1 MTAPGAPA
9 SAPCVSPSA
18 PHPCLTESLDRQ
30 IDRLSTD
37 WREVVDPWRHS
48 LSGRALIDRVGG
60 RVAAGAKVY
69 PVRVFRA
76 LDLTALAQTRVV
88 ILGQDPYHSDGQAE
102 GLAFSVPRGTRIPP
116 SLRNIFKELQ
126 RDLGTTPPSNGH
138 LGGWA
143 SQGVLLLNSSLTV
156 EEGAPGSHA
165 KWGWHELTDKIVRA
179 AAQHAEPKVF
189 LLWGAHAQSKA
200 PLIHEVSRQHLVLQS
215 NHPSPLAANRA
226 PFPFVGNGH
235 FGQATRFLAQ
245 RRPHTPALVWSMED
259 PH

>member
-126 RDLGTTPPSNGH
+126 RDLGTTSPSNGH

-143 SQGVLLLNSSLTV
+143 AQGVLLLNSSLTV
-156 EEGAPGSHA
+156 EEAAPGSHA

-226 PFPFVGNGH
+226 PIPFVGNGH

>member
-1 MTAPGAPA
+1 LTAQGAPA

-18 PHPCLTESLDRQ
+18 PHPRLMEPLDRQ

-69 PVRVFRA
+69 PAQVFRA
-76 LDLTALAQTRVV
+76 LELTPLAQTRIV

-126 RDLGTTPPSNGH
+126 RDLGATPPSNGH

-156 EEGAPGSHA
+156 EEAAPGSHA

-200 PLIHEVSRQHLVLQS
+200 PLIHEVARQHLVLQS

-226 PFPFVGNGH
+226 PTPFVGNGH
-235 FGQATRFLAQ
+235 FGQAARFLAQ
-245 RRPHTPALVWSMED
+245 WRPQTPALFWSMED

>member
-126 RDLGTTPPSNGH
+126 RDLGTTSPSNGH

-143 SQGVLLLNSSLTV
+143 AQGVLLLNSSLTV
-156 EEGAPGSHA
+156 EEAAPGSHA

-189 LLWGAHAQSKA
+189 LLWGPCAVEGSAH
-200 PLIHEVSRQHLVLQS
+200 P
-215 NHPSPLAANRA
+215 
-226 PFPFVGNGH
+226 
-235 FGQATRFLAQ
+235 
-245 RRPHTPALVWSMED
+245 
-259 PH
+259 

>member
-18 PHPCLTESLDRQ
+18 PHSCLTESLDRQ

-48 LSGRALIDRVGG
+48 LTGRALIDRVGG

-88 ILGQDPYHSDGQAE
+88 IMGQDPYHSDGQAE

-126 RDLGTTPPSNGH
+126 RDLGTTSPSNGH

-143 SQGVLLLNSSLTV
+143 AQGVLLLNSSLTV
-156 EEGAPGSHA
+156 EEAAPGSHA

-226 PFPFVGNGH
+226 PIPFVGNGH

-245 RRPHTPALVWSMED
+245 WRPQTPALIWSMED

>member
-226 PFPFVGNGH
+226 PIPFVGNGH

>member
-126 RDLGTTPPSNGH
+126 RDLGTTSPSNGH

-143 SQGVLLLNSSLTV
+143 AQGVLLLNSSLTV
-156 EEGAPGSHA
+156 EEAAPGSHA

>member
-126 RDLGTTPPSNGH
+126 RDLGTTSPSNGH

-143 SQGVLLLNSSLTV
+143 TQGVLLLNSSLTV
-156 EEGAPGSHA
+156 EEAAPGSHA

-226 PFPFVGNGH
+226 PIPFVGNGH